1 MKVTRRRLRKIIV
14 EAAPQGVVYAYVEI
28 PGEGG
33 IIVEGANAEEA
44 RREGELYGEVVA
56 IFTAN
61 IIEGEL

>member
-1 MKVTRRRLRKIIV
+1 MKVTKHDLRRIIKEV
-14 EAAPQGVVYAYVEI
+14 AGQGVVYAYVEI

-33 IIVEGANAEEA
+33 TIVEGVTAEEA

-56 IFTAN
+56 VFTAN

>member
-1 MKVTRRRLRKIIV
+1 MKVTKQELRRIIKEV
-14 EAAPQGVVYAYVEI
+14 AAQGAVYAYVEI

-33 IIVEGANAEEA
+33 VIVEGANAAEA